1 MKNITFP
8 QYKTV
13 IPYFLMSG
21 FLVQWNVVRL
31 EMIFSVSMHQKQ
43 YKVKQEYAEKSA
55 NPLVYKYR
63 VDIGAEIYN
72 YQFKEL
78 LLKNF
83 KFI

>member
-21 FLVQWNVVRL
+21 FLVQWNMVRL

-43 YKVKQEYAEKSA
+43 YKVKQDYAEKISESTG
-55 NPLVYKYR
+55 
-63 VDIGAEIYN
+63 IEI
-72 YQFKEL
+72 QS
-78 LLKNF
+78 
-83 KFI
+83 